1 MTRRETESRVSPVVR
16 MATVALACAWAA
28 GCASAGR
35 RPAER
40 AWAHAAGY
48 VVSCSVA
55 NECRVQYID
64 EEGVL
69 RARDVTGEWKLDLG
83 ADSGTRLWLRASA
96 GGCPPRP
103 LRVEIWLDGVEVS
116 ERLER
121 ATHASRCDWLL
132 AETEFGVP

>member
-1 MTRRETESRVSPVVR
+1 MRRLERRTLVSTLIP
-16 MATVALACAWAA
+16 ALTA
-28 GCASAGR
+28 CASAGGSS
-35 RPAER
+35 ER
-40 AWAHAAGY
+40 VYAHAAGY

-64 EEGVL
+64 EDGVL

-83 ADSGTRLWLRASA
+83 ADPGTRLWVRASA

-103 LRVEIWLDGVEVS
+103 LRVEIWIDGARVS
-116 ERLER
+116 RSLER

-132 AETEFGVP
+132 AETEFSVP